1 MFHLLVYLLILPI
14 VWLFGWVM
22 AVNWTRHP
30 MLIQV
35 ENLRAEVQ
43 EMKEMIE
50 NLSRQ
55 AK

>member
-22 AVNWTRHP
+22 AVNWTRYP
-30 MLIQV
+30 MLTQV
-35 ENLRAEVQ
+35 ENLRVEVQ
-43 EMKEMIE
+43 EMKKMIE
-50 NLSRQ
+50 SLSEQ